1 MTQQV
6 ITAFF
11 DSRSEATKAIE
22 ELAKA
27 GIPRAGIRLMP
38 ENEGSTS
45 ATPTTSYDTTKDE
58 KGFWASLEEF
68 FFPEEDRFTY
78 AEAMHRGTIMVS
90 ASVDSAHS
98 EIAEDILEKYGTV
111 NIEEREASWRKEGW
125 SGYTGSS
132 TARET
137 GSARANLTGENA
149 SKATTTGDEV
159 IPVVEEQLRVGKR
172 QVSSGRV
179 RIRSYVVE
187 TPVQEQVNLRQERVS
202 VERRAVDRPVTGA
215 DETLFR
221 DRTIDAVERSE
232 EAVVAKDARVK
243 EEVVVKKNVEDQTQT
258 VQDKVRRTEVEVEDD
273 RTDQSVGGTADEI
286 NPTPRR

>member
-11 DSRSEATKAIE
+11 DSRSEATKAID
-22 ELAKA
+22 ELVKA

-125 SGYTGSS
+125 SGYTGGS
-132 TARET
+132 TAVGT
-137 GSARANLTGENA
+137 GSARANLTGQTA
-149 SKATTTGDEV
+149 PTATAAGDEV

-202 VERRAVDRPVTGA
+202 VERRAVDRPVTGG
-215 DETLFR
+215 DEALFR

-232 EAVVAKDARVK
+232 EAVVSKDARVK
-243 EEVVVKKNVEDQTQT
+243 EEVVVKKNVEDQTQI
-258 VQDKVRRTEVEVEDD
+258 VHDKVRRTEVDVEDE
-273 RTDQSVGGTADEI
+273 RTNRAVVGISDKS

>member
-1 MTQQV
+1 MTQQM
-6 ITAFF
+6 ITGFF
-11 DSRSEATKAIE
+11 DSRSEAAQAIE
-22 ELAKA
+22 ELVKA

-38 ENEGSTS
+38 ENEGSVSTTT
-45 ATPTTSYDTTKDE
+45 ATSYDTNKDE

-68 FFPEEDRFTY
+68 FFPDEDRYTY

-90 ASVDSAHS
+90 ASVDSAHA
-98 EIAEDILEKYGTV
+98 ETAEDILEKYGTV

-125 SGYTGSS
+125 SGYTGGSPAS
-132 TARET
+132 ET
-137 GSARANLTGENA
+137 GSGRANLTRQT
-149 SKATTTGDEV
+149 ATTATAPGDEV
-159 IPVVEEQLRVGKR
+159 IPVAEEQLRVGKR

-179 RIRSYVVE
+179 RVRSYVVE

-215 DETLFR
+215 DEALFR

-232 EAVVAKDARVK
+232 EAVVSKDARIK
-243 EEVVVKKNVEDQTQT
+243 EEVVVKKNVEDKTQT
-258 VQDKVRRTEVEVEDD
+258 VQDTVRRTEVEVEDD

>member
-22 ELAKA
+22 DLVKA

-38 ENEGSTS
+38 ETEGSVSTTTS
-45 ATPTTSYDTTKDE
+45 SSYDTNKDE

-68 FFPEEDRFTY
+68 FFPAEDRYTY

-90 ASVDSAHS
+90 ASVDPSHA

-111 NIEEREASWRKEGW
+111 DIEERAASWRKEGW
-125 SGYTGSS
+125 GGYSGGS
-132 TARET
+132 TAVGT
-137 GSARANLTGENA
+137 GATRAGLTGQTA
-149 SKATTTGDEV
+149 RTGTTAGDEV

-172 QVSSGRV
+172 QVRAGRV

-202 VERRAVDRPVTGA
+202 LERRAVDRPVTGA
-215 DETLFR
+215 DEALFR
-221 DRTIDAVERSE
+221 DRTIDAEERSE
-232 EAVVAKDARVK
+232 EAVISKDARVK
-243 EEVVVKKNVEDQTQT
+243 EEVVVKKNVEDRTQT
-258 VQDKVRRTEVEVEDD
+258 VQDTVRRTEVDVDDD
-273 RTDQSVGGTADEI
+273 RTNRSVQGTSDKI
-286 NPTPRR
+286 NPPRR

>member
-22 ELAKA
+22 ELVKA
-27 GIPRAGIRLMP
+27 GIPQAGIRLMP
-38 ENEGSTS
+38 ENEGSMSTTTT
-45 ATPTTSYDTTKDE
+45 TPYDTNKDE

-90 ASVDSAHS
+90 ASVDSAHA

-125 SGYTGSS
+125 SGYTGGS
-132 TARET
+132 AAGET
-137 GSARANLTGENA
+137 GSARANLTGANA
-149 SKATTTGDEV
+149 SAATTAGNEA
-159 IPVVEEQLRVGKR
+159 IPVVEEHLRVGKR

-202 VERRAVDRPVTGA
+202 VERRPVDRPVTGA
-215 DETLFR
+215 DEALFR
-221 DRTIDAVERSE
+221 ERTIDAVERSE
-232 EAVVAKDARVK
+232 EAVVSKDARVK

-258 VQDKVRRTEVEVEDD
+258 VQDTVRRTEVDVEDD
-273 RTDQSVGGTADEI
+273 RTGRSVQGTADKI
-286 NPTPRR
+286 NPSPRR

>member
-22 ELAKA
+22 ELVKA

-38 ENEGSTS
+38 ENEGSVSPT
-45 ATPTTSYDTTKDE
+45 TTTSYDTNKDE

-68 FFPEEDRFTY
+68 FFPAEDRHTY

-90 ASVDSAHS
+90 ASVDPAHA
-98 EIAEDILEKYGTV
+98 ELAEDILEKYGTV
-111 NIEEREASWRKEGW
+111 DIEERETSWRNEGW
-125 SGYTGSS
+125 SGYSGGSTS
-132 TARET
+132 VGA
-137 GSARANLTGENA
+137 GSARAGLTGQT
-149 SKATTTGDEV
+149 STTATTAGDEV

-172 QVSSGRV
+172 QVTSGRV

-187 TPVQEQVNLRQERVS
+187 TPVQEQVNLRQEHVS

-215 DETLFR
+215 DEALFR
-221 DRTIDAVERSE
+221 DRTIDAEERSE
-232 EAVVAKDARVK
+232 EAVVSKDARVR
-243 EEVVVKKNVEDQTQT
+243 EEVVVKKNVEDRTET
-258 VQDKVRRTEVEVEDD
+258 VQDKVRRTEVDVDDD
-273 RTDQSVGGTADEI
+273 RTNRSVQGTADKI
-286 NPTPRR
+286 NPSPRR